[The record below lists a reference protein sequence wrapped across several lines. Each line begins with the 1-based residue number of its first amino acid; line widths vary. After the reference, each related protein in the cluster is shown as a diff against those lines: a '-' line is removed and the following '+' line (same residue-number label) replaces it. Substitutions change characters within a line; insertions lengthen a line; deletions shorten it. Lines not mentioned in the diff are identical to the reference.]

1 MSNLTERPP
10 RRKATVLTQGM
21 TDKLVLLDPDQG
33 TYYTLDPVGRRVWE
47 LLDGSRTIAEAVA
60 VICQEYG
67 APPMTVEAD
76 IRDLLQE
83 LRRDSLLDENT

>member
-21 TDKLVLLDPDQG
+21 ADKLVLLDPDQG
-33 TYYTLDPVGRRVWE
+33 TYYTLDQVGRRVWE
-47 LLDGSRTIAEAVA
+47 LLDGSRTVAETVA

-76 IRDLLQE
+76 IKDLLQE
-83 LRRDSLLDENT
+83 LRRDSLLDENA